1 MKKIAFVTDMHL
13 DEPFTIDNGIDA
25 RRNFELVLNDI
36 KAKQID
42 EVIIGGDIGGTGA
55 YPWFYDHLKDFKLNI
70 LLGNHDKFDT
80 AAACFAHDFNNPVNE
95 WYYFREDE
103 CYRYIFLDSS
113 AESVSETQFN
123 FLTDKLKTDKR
134 VIILI
139 HHPIFKVDT
148 VVDEKYPLHGR
159 EKLQELLLESGRDIT
174 IFSGHYHLND
184 EQTIG
189 KITQVITLATSIQFI
204 KNSKTLVLDKSTF
217 GYRVLSIAAG
227 AISTEYISF
236 QHKN

>member
-36 KAKQID
+36 KARQID
-42 EVIIGGDIGGTGA
+42 EVIIGGDIGDTGA
-55 YPWFYDHLKDFKLNI
+55 YPWFYEQLKDFKLDI
-70 LLGNHDKFDT
+70 LLGNHDKFDP
-80 AAACFAHDFNNPVNE
+80 AAACFAHDFNDPVNE
-95 WYYFREDE
+95 WYYFKDDE
-103 CYRYIFLDSS
+103 YYRYIFLDSS
-113 AESVSETQFN
+113 AELLSETQFN
-123 FLTDKLKTDKR
+123 FLKDKLDTDRK
-134 VIILI
+134 VIIFI

-148 VVDEKYPLHGR
+148 MVDEQYPLRGR
-159 EKLQELLLESGRDIT
+159 EKLQELLLSSNKDIT

-189 KITQVITLATSIQFI
+189 KIKQVITPATSIQFL
-204 KNSKTLVLDKSTF
+204 KNSNAMVLDKSTF
-217 GYRVLSIAAG
+217 GYRIIRVAVG